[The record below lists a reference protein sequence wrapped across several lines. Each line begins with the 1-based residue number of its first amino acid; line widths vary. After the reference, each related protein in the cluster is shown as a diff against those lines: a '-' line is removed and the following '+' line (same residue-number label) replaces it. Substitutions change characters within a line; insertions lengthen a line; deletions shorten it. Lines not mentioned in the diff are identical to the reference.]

1 MPSVADQVS
10 SFLSALPPN
19 RTTTTPPTPEDP
31 GAPLDEAGTTP
42 LVVLWAGANDVF
54 FNPNVSAAQ
63 SVLELAALAARLRAA
78 VPGATL
84 VTVASPDLS
93 RLPYAFYAD
102 IVTKARLRAFTDL
115 LALLLAQGAGTILNQ
130 AGTIKNV
137 DLQNLFNQF
146 EYFAAPQHYSFAPL
160 GKYSSCLVGVY
171 GEGNGTITQCNDAG
185 EKVYWDEYQ

>member
-1 MPSVADQVS
+1 M
-10 SFLSALPPN
+10 
-19 RTTTTPPTPEDP
+19 TTTAPPTLTPEDP
-31 GAPLDEAGTTP
+31 GAASLDNVVGTHP

-63 SVLELAALAARLRAA
+63 SALELAALAARLRAV

-102 IVTKARLRAFTDL
+102 FVTKARLRAFTDL

-130 AGTIKNV
+130 ASTKNV
-137 DLQNLFNQF
+137 DLRNLFDQF
-146 EYFAAPQHYSFAPL
+146 EYFAAPQHYGFAPL

-171 GEGNGTITQCNDAG
+171 GEGNGTITQCDDAG